1 MLEMSPIRLQIL
13 AATLVA
19 LAGPA
24 SPQAF
29 QNVAVGEPVEDAEM
43 PTLDGG
49 REHVLGAARANV
61 FVFFRPGQ
69 EHSLDTLRR
78 LAQMETELAG
88 KPVRWV
94 AIVSDDY
101 PADEVRR
108 TVREAGIRMPVLV
121 DRGNAYYGRLGVR
134 IYPVVGVAGADHR
147 LAAYEH
153 FMKVN
158 MEERVRAR
166 IRRVLGEIG
175 DADVARV
182 LEPPK
187 AAVESGQPVVA
198 KRYVNLA
205 RTLLRVK
212 NTEKAKEMARQALE
226 ADAGSAAAHAVLGEV
241 LAAEG
246 KCAEA
251 SRAFAEAL
259 RLDPAE
265 PAALAGRAACAGK

>member
-1 MLEMSPIRLQIL
+1 MSPARLQIL
-13 AATLVA
+13 AAAVAA

-24 SPQAF
+24 SPRAF

-43 PTLDGG
+43 PTLGGG
-49 REHVLGAARANV
+49 REHVLGKARANV

-78 LAQMETELAG
+78 LARLETELAG

-94 AIVSDDY
+94 AIVSDDS

-108 TVREAGIRMPVLV
+108 VVRETGIRMPVLV
-121 DRGNAYYGRLGVR
+121 DGGNAFYGKLGVR
-134 IYPVVGVAGADHR
+134 LHPVVGVAGADHR

-153 FMKVN
+153 FMEVN

-175 DADVARV
+175 DAEVDRV

-205 RTLLRVK
+205 RTLLERK
-212 NTEKAKEMARQALE
+212 NTEKAKEMARKALE
-226 ADAGSAAAHAVLGEV
+226 ADAGNAAAHAVLGQA

-246 KCAEA
+246 KCGEA
-251 SRAFAEAL
+251 SKAFAEAL
-259 RLDPAE
+259 RLDPRE